1 MYPEGLNKT
10 ATDEE
15 LNTSFNPSP
24 DYAALVE
31 AAAGS
36 GSSKVPG
43 GWMKGVRVNTV
54 KDLEQELVEAAKR
67 VQVEG
72 RGVLVEALMQDRE

>member
-15 LNTSFNPSP
+15 LGISFNPSP

-36 GSSKVPG
+36 GSEKVPG
-43 GWMKGVRVNTV
+43 GWMKGVRVATV
-54 KDLEQELVEAAKR
+54 QQLHKELRDAVIR
-67 VQVEG
+67 VQESG
-72 RGVLVEALMQDRE
+72 RGVLVEALMEGRE